1 MKRIYEFAVN
11 KEEEVTEDSVEKK
24 KDGTEVTTSKKVK
37 KDTRAFSKRPYSKT
51 LKTLS
56 E

>member
-1 MKRIYEFAVN
+1 MKRIYEFVVN

-37 KDTRAFSKRPYSKT
+37 KEVPYKFF
-51 LKTLS
+51 LVVPHGP
-56 E
+56 